1 MFVIFL
7 IMTVIRIRMAPEVRT
22 GTSYGLPADV
32 YSLGILLFEL
42 FEQKLP
48 EFDFERQTIVLE
60 SYDFLVRPIFSG
72 PSHLPMC

>member
-1 MFVIFL
+1 
-7 IMTVIRIRMAPEVRT
+7 MAPEVRT

-60 SYDFLVRPIFSG
+60 SYEFLVRPQITSFSTNIELI
-72 PSHLPMC
+72 HA